1 MLHYGDK
8 RDGKMKFLQNI
19 IEKIS
24 ILYKNFYY
32 RGSTCR
38 NILTYPDSTY
48 QDRDL
53 ASPLR
58 DGGASTISWS
68 PPRSGGRSPL
78 ELMMLSQKLKEIL
91 KKSLS
96 VMLKNSKFENL
107 KYNGPMK
114 IEF

>member
-1 MLHYGDK
+1 
-8 RDGKMKFLQNI
+8 MKFIQTI

-32 RGSTCR
+32 RGTTCR
-38 NILTYPDSTY
+38 NILTYPDSTS

-53 ASPLR
+53 ASHR
-58 DGGASTISWS
+58 SEAGGFSTISWS
-68 PPRSGGRSPL
+68 PPPSKWGEGPSSVHDALP
-78 ELMMLSQKLKEIL
+78 EDEKNL

-96 VMLKNSKFENL
+96 VMLKNSKFEIL
-107 KYNGPMK
+107 KYYGPMK